1 MAKNAK
7 ANVSVQC
14 GFKALMSKY
23 EDASIVEGL
32 ADAISEEL
40 STAYTERMK
49 ELKAVPSKPTV
60 EERVQQLI
68 GVIES
73 KKEYE
78 AMCKLMIPAIKE
90 MKGRFGVSTEK
101 DKEPEKKAV
110 IEVKVEATAE
120 EPKEPAKKSE
130 KKSEP
135 KAKTEKKTEGK
146 KTKKEKKSDRPED
159 EFGKVF
165 QGVNQIMSVTAKVRK
180 ELGLTLKKYV
190 KADGTESKVYIFSGK
205 DAKTTKVL
213 HDLLATEAYSK
224 IAHYKGWA
232 NGYVVADKNVD
243 EFSKKMGVKTA

>member
-1 MAKNAK
+1 MAKNVK

-14 GFKALMSKY
+14 GFKTLMSKY
-23 EDASIVEGL
+23 DNASIVEGL

-40 STAYTERMK
+40 SAAYTERMK

-68 GVIES
+68 SVIES

-101 DKEPEKKAV
+101 DKEPEKKTV
-110 IEVKVEATAE
+110 VEVKVEATAE
-120 EPKEPAKKSE
+120 EPKKSE
-130 KKSEP
+130 KKPEP
-135 KAKTEKKTEGK
+135 KAKTEKKT
-146 KTKKEKKSDRPED
+146 TKKEKKSDRPDD
-159 EFGKVF
+159 EFGKTF
-165 QGVNQIMSVTAKVRK
+165 QGVEQIMSLTAKVRK
-180 ELGLTLKKYV
+180 DLGLTLKKYV

-213 HDLLATEAYSK
+213 HDLLTTEAYSK

-232 NGYVVADKNVD
+232 NGYVIAEKNVK
-243 EFSKKMGVKTA
+243 EFSKLTGVKTA